1 MLLLLSA
8 LIVAAAIVWS
18 GLRVAAAVGQ
28 PRPTAGG
35 AHHAELLALLAPAI
49 AAVASDPRA
58 LLTWQPIAAAARALY
73 PNEFAALDAAFNRPF
88 PFGAAEIQAA
98 HARWTTDWLAWER
111 AHDAAFKLRAATA
124 EEELGDRQASVF
136 GRTRLEA
143 IQQEKLDQYQRRYE
157 EYTRVSK
164 ALRALVTS
172 S

>member
-73 PNEFAALDAAFNRPF
+73 PNEFAALDAAF
-88 PFGAAEIQAA
+88 
-98 HARWTTDWLAWER
+98 
-111 AHDAAFKLRAATA
+111 KLRAATA